1 LSAKQ
6 LNKPL
11 VLKLLVLKPLALA
24 LLLGTCFS
32 GEPGFAQ
39 NSKTASNAPNSYIGN
54 FACAGCHAAI
64 YNSYQ
69 RTPMAHASGPA
80 TEDLKPASFVHTR
93 SGVRYQIYS
102 ADNKAW
108 LRFDRPNDPEINGKR
123 QLLDYIG
130 SGRRGRSYLFAV
142 DDFFFESPINWYA
155 DRNLW
160 DMAPAYSQTHEI
172 PLNLPAY
179 ASCLECHTSGMQ
191 LPAKGTENQ
200 YSTPLFSQAGVGC
213 ERCHWPGSAHAASP
227 TKGAAIVNPAKLS
240 AERRD
245 SVCMQCHLEGDVAIE
260 RQGRHAYEFR
270 PGDLLDNFVRHYVLS
285 GPQNSGIGANSQFE
299 ALAQSACK
307 KQSGDAMSCMSC
319 HDPHSSPQVAER
331 ASYFRGKCLACHG
344 VEFGSHHHP
353 ENIDCTGCH
362 MPSSLSKDISHT
374 EATDHRIQRRPETA
388 PQLLQD
394 LSVSKPALA
403 LKPFPFSKQAEDD
416 IRDLALAWQAVAANG
431 TPEAAREAA
440 RLLPLAAKQA
450 PEDTAVLS
458 AWAYLELT
466 RGSIDHARELYRK
479 ILALDPD
486 SIDAASNL
494 GVIEAEA
501 GHPDKAISLWR
512 PAFLHTPGKS
522 SIGMNLARTLCKSGE
537 IKEAHATLERVL
549 RFNPDLSEARTLLHE
564 LNAPPAKCGP

>member
-1 LSAKQ
+1 LSAKS

-11 VLKLLVLKPLALA
+11 FLKLLTLV
-24 LLLGTCFS
+24 LLLGTYFN
-32 GEPGFAQ
+32 GGLGLAQ
-39 NSKTASNAPNSYIGN
+39 SSQPVGNGSNGYAGN
-54 FACAGCHAAI
+54 VACAGCHDAI

-80 TEDLKPASFVHTR
+80 TEDLEPASFIHSR

-108 LRFDRPNDPEINGKR
+108 LSFDRPGDPEVNGKR
-123 QLLDYIG
+123 QLLDFIG

-155 DRNLW
+155 DRNVW
-160 DMAPAYSQTHEI
+160 DMAPAYSQAREI

-179 ASCLECHTSGMQ
+179 MSCLECHTSGMQ
-191 LPAKGTENQ
+191 PPLKGTENQ
-200 YSTPLFSQAGVGC
+200 YATPLFTQAGVSC
-213 ERCHWPGSAHAASP
+213 ERCHGPGLAHTESKI
-227 TKGAAIVNPAKLS
+227 KGAAIVNPTKLP
-240 AERRD
+240 ADRRD

-260 RQGRHAYEFR
+260 REGRHVYEFR
-270 PGDLLDNFVRHYVLS
+270 PGDILDNFVRHYVLI
-285 GPQNSGIGANSQFE
+285 GTQNSGIGANSQFE

-307 KQSGDAMSCMSC
+307 KRSGDAMSCMSC
-319 HDPHSSPQVAER
+319 HDPHSSPQPAER

-344 VEFGSHHHP
+344 AEFGKQHHP
-353 ENIDCTGCH
+353 ENIDCTSCH
-362 MPSSLSKDISHT
+362 MPSSLSRDITHT

-394 LSVSKPALA
+394 LSLSKPALA

-416 IRDLALAWQAVAANG
+416 IRDLALAWQAVAANS
-431 TPEAAREAA
+431 TPEANREAA
-440 RLLPLAAKQA
+440 RLLPLAAKQV
-450 PEDTAVLS
+450 PEDTAVLA

-466 RGSIDHARELYRK
+466 RGSIDHARELYQK

-494 GVIEAEA
+494 GVIDAEA
-501 GHPDKAISLWR
+501 GQTDKAISLWR
-512 PAFLHTPGKS
+512 PAFLRAPGKS
-522 SIGMNLARTLCKSGE
+522 GIGMNLARTLCKSGQL
-537 IKEAHATLERVL
+537 KETRTTLERVL
-549 RFNPDLSEARTLLHE
+549 RFNPDLSEARTLLRE
-564 LNAPPAKCGP
+564 LNASPAKCGP